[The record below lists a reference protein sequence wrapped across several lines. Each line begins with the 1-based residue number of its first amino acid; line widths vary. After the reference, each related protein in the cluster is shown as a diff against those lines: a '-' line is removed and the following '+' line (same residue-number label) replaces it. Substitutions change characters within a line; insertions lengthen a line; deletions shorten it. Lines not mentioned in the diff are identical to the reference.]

1 MIFLIDYLFH
11 FAQTGYLP
19 SMSVIRKIIRKPA
32 QTHKEWFLLMQ
43 GNNRPLQSPDTL
55 IMRFSAPLQTRY
67 DNQTGG
73 II

>member
-1 MIFLIDYLFH
+1 MSFCADRIFTIYVRYPQNH
-11 FAQTGYLP
+11 KEAAQT
-19 SMSVIRKIIRKPA
+19 
-32 QTHKEWFLLMQ
+32 QKEWFLLMQ

>member
-19 SMSVIRKIIRKPA
+19 SMSVIRKIIRKTA
-32 QTHKEWFLLMQ
+32 QTQKEWLLLMQ

-55 IMRFSAPLQTRY
+55 IMRFSAPLQTGY

>member
-32 QTHKEWFLLMQ
+32 QTQKEWLLLMQ

-55 IMRFSAPLQTRY
+55 IMRFSAPLQTGY